1 MQVSRFRANGLQD
14 KSLHDYN
21 FSNDKGYNPEMQK
34 AHDYVTHWEEMKSNS
49 LGLLL
54 WGDVGTGKSFFGRMH
69 RKCPVGQRCFDSDD
83 QLFQNSEYADRNV
96 F

>member
-1 MQVSRFRANGLQD
+1 MQVSRLKANGLQD

-34 AHDYVTHWEEMKSNS
+34 AHDYVAHWEEMKVKS

-54 WGDVGTGKSFFGRMH
+54 WGDVGIGKSFSPVH
-69 RKCPVGQRCFDSDD
+69 CKCPGRQRCSGSDD
-83 QLFQNSEYADRNV
+83 QLFQNTEYADRNV
-96 F
+96 FR